1 MEIKEYKGQVVMTF
15 RGQLF
20 DYVKKKYK
28 ADPKYLWKCSLDCA
42 LFRHTDNEKWFGLV
56 LNIKK

>member
-1 MEIKEYKGQVVMTF
+1 MTF